1 MGSIPQV
8 LRQTISVAEENRPL
22 AVAAVTAQ
30 TRRYRL
36 IAHPRAPWP
45 CRAASGLAEC
55 APERQRRQRASGRAP
70 ASVLFL
76 SRLALR
82 VRGIRNNRRWYKRT
96 CRFWHFPPAR
106 FLLLAPRW
114 RTVLRPPRAFARRY
128 RIASR

>member
-1 MGSIPQV
+1 MGSILQALPE
-8 LRQTISVAEENRPL
+8 TTSVAEENRPL

-30 TRRYRL
+30 TRRCRL
-36 IAHPRAPWP
+36 IVHPRAPWP
-45 CRAASGLAEC
+45 CRGASGLAGC
-55 APERQRRQRASGRAP
+55 APERQRRQRASDRAP

-82 VRGIRNNRRWYKRT
+82 VRGIRSSRRWCKRP

-114 RTVLRPPRAFARRY
+114 RTVLRPPRAFARR
-128 RIASR
+128 